1 MFQVEISFINFIF
14 HFHISV
20 HENDPFLTG
29 ARGSVMKVPLPRVLT
44 VHTPGP
50 VDLTQDRRAQD
61 PVQVL
66 TNVTSGFHGQEAEVD
81 PQLIHHEIQF

>member
-1 MFQVEISFINFIF
+1 VQES
-14 HFHISV
+14 
-20 HENDPFLTG
+20 DPSLTG

-50 VDLTQDRRAQD
+50 VDLIPDRRAQD

-66 TNVTSGFHGQEAEVD
+66 THETSGFHGQEAGVD
-81 PQLIHHEIQF
+81 PQLTHHEI

>member
-1 MFQVEISFINFIF
+1 
-14 HFHISV
+14 
-20 HENDPFLTG
+20 
-29 ARGSVMKVPLPRVLT
+29 MKVPLPRVLI